1 MPLRSVP
8 PASMAAYRKASRA
21 DRLWWGLRPGAI
33 DRARAAKVDPDVEA
47 AIRNAWQ
54 ISRTWGWGILLT
66 APMTV
71 INVWVIGHK
80 FDLTTTWSALALA
93 VGQVGGLFALT
104 RSNETRSYLG
114 EVRLLL
120 HELSARSILASAVSY
135 AREIGECERSD
146 QLRHRATVILSHLKD
161 SRLFPKEVDAF
172 SVWARDDARGLWRI
186 VAALGASDHTIM
198 NFTQP
203 IVAVETPQAGVV
215 ANLAA
220 TADESPRY
228 YQPRAN
234 RAPNRWFKPDP
245 SGNASTETLAVFLLP
260 DERGIPVGAFALTSA
275 RADALEADHDG
286 PSERLS
292 LIIEQ
297 CSLTL
302 VGVARRA
309 QELWKR
315 SA

>member
-1 MPLRSVP
+1 
-8 PASMAAYRKASRA
+8 MAAYRRASRGE
-21 DRLWWGLRPGAI
+21 RFWWGIRPRAV
-33 DRARAAKVDPDVEA
+33 DLARAAKVDADVEA
-47 AIRNAWQ
+47 AIRNRWQ
-54 ISRTWGWGILLT
+54 ISRTWSWGFLLT
-66 APMTV
+66 LPLTW
-71 INVWVIGHK
+71 INIWVLGHK

-93 VGQVGGLFALT
+93 VGQVGGFFSLT

-146 QLRHRATVILSHLKD
+146 QLRRRATVILSHLRD
-161 SRLFPKEVDAF
+161 SRLFPREVSAF
-172 SVWARDDARGLWRI
+172 SVWARDDARLVWRI
-186 VAALGASDHTIM
+186 VAALGASEQTIA
-198 NFTQP
+198 NFTQHV
-203 IVAVETPQAGVV
+203 VAVETPGAGVV

-220 TADESPRY
+220 TADDNPRY
-228 YQPRAN
+228 YQPSAD

-245 SGNASTETLAVFLLP
+245 GGKAATQTLAVFLLP
-260 DERGIPVGAFALTSA
+260 DEAGIPVGAFAITSPLP
-275 RADALEADHDG
+275 DALEAETDG

-309 QELWKR
+309 QQLWER
-315 SA
+315 GD

>member
-1 MPLRSVP
+1 
-8 PASMAAYRKASRA
+8 MAAYRRASRGK
-21 DRLWWGLRPGAI
+21 RLWWGIRP
-33 DRARAAKVDPDVEA
+33 RAVDLARSAKVDADVEA
-47 AIRNAWQ
+47 AIRNTWQ
-54 ISRTWGWGILLT
+54 ISRTWSWGFLLT
-66 APMTV
+66 VPLTWLN
-71 INVWVIGHK
+71 IWVLGHK

-93 VGQVGGLFALT
+93 VGQVGGFFSLS

-146 QLRHRATVILSHLKD
+146 QLRRRATVILSHLKD
-161 SRLFPKEVDAF
+161 SRLFPREVSAF
-172 SVWARDDARGLWRI
+172 SVWARDDARLVWRI
-186 VAALGASDHTIM
+186 VAALGASEHTIAT
-198 NFTQP
+198 FTQP
-203 IVAVETPQAGVV
+203 IVTVETAGAGIV

-228 YQPRAN
+228 YQPSAD

-245 SGNASTETLAVFLLP
+245 GGRVTTQTLAVFLLP
-260 DERGIPVGAFALTSA
+260 DEAGIPVGAFAITSPLP
-275 RADALEADHDG
+275 DALEAETDG

-309 QELWKR
+309 QQLWER
-315 SA
+315 GD